1 MTKRLPISNIQN
13 KWFDSEQVDNDDFNV
28 EQNYNNAAQT
38 GLINNH
44 IGSGVLP
51 TALNPSILFDSSLT
65 SGLLDGMGISTQNQ
79 PSDTSFGNQ
88 LAIQLTGSL
97 AAGRKTVKVAV
108 IGLDFQSNL
117 QYDTFVFKT
126 NETQYTK
133 HHYTNIATIL
143 FNDFVG
149 SSTQSFNLG
158 GRIVISEALPFT
170 LSRDTI
176 MVAQDVEPNLFFR
189 DFFISGFFSLAPM
202 LQAALPLYNVDNLN
216 IKIGYK
222 ENQILAANDVTI
234 QIGEKFL
241 ATTNNIQ
248 KVSLLLSVQ
257 NLISPTNLAWSGN
270 LVISIYPLQTSLTC
284 PADIVPNLAIEF
296 PPSNIPI
303 AQLSVSYSSLQ
314 SAGVQLDGNPQ
325 PIDFVFSDTAVAN
338 GTTIIPGNYYVV
350 TATRSGNASTCDIL
364 LTAGSNDIENSRV
377 TVFTGNLWVDIPE
390 DNLWFKIYTDAAKI
404 TDGQAYETGHGI
416 VIPKTVQNPITN
428 VQTDYNLSAIQF
440 SGNGINTAVIQ
451 ATLQNSD
458 QIQDQRTGNPVYSR
472 QQFVPTVTLFN
483 SIDIANLEAVSEP
496 FTVGLIQDANQKVF
510 NSFSTTIASSLHN
523 WTLIDNTLLLKII
536 TDTTDPKYDQT
547 VNDLLVNLVNGD
559 FVDAEIIP
567 DGYNTGYYYRI
578 ANAQSC
584 SMIYGDVDGNGIVD
598 ENDLVLLDQL
608 IDTNINSAPPVNSAI
623 TTGGGFTTVVNGY
636 NMYAHPFVDGYGFT
650 WQLVNP
656 MTNAIV
662 TSASDG
668 YLTANPNNPSLAAFG
683 SVSTNFSTVSLL
695 TTLNLVILGAPNQ
708 ADNGSFTI
716 LNVDPTTV
724 HVIDIQKLY
733 YTTSIFEQIFRA
745 DIDSDGYV
753 TSNDGYLLQSYLEKT
768 IPFPPTSQPS
778 LKIGTS
784 FDVLIFTLEPFLYT
798 NFADGYLDRTDD
810 FPYNQ
815 INRATTLH
823 ATQDIFLNDPYFASH
838 NFTTTAVPF
847 TIIKQQNWE
856 EYVVTAASNARFVP
870 TVFTSETGLTINPCS
885 TTGISCE
892 QYPIA
897 LDFDAGS
904 D

>member
-257 NLISPTNLAWSGN
+257 NLISP
-270 LVISIYPLQTSLTC
+270 
-284 PADIVPNLAIEF
+284 
-296 PPSNIPI
+296 PI
-303 AQLSVSYSSLQ
+303 
-314 SAGVQLDGNPQ
+314 
-325 PIDFVFSDTAVAN
+325 
-338 GTTIIPGNYYVV
+338 
-350 TATRSGNASTCDIL
+350 
-364 LTAGSNDIENSRV
+364 
-377 TVFTGNLWVDIPE
+377 
-390 DNLWFKIYTDAAKI
+390 
-404 TDGQAYETGHGI
+404 
-416 VIPKTVQNPITN
+416 
-428 VQTDYNLSAIQF
+428 
-440 SGNGINTAVIQ
+440 
-451 ATLQNSD
+451 
-458 QIQDQRTGNPVYSR
+458 
-472 QQFVPTVTLFN
+472 
-483 SIDIANLEAVSEP
+483 
-496 FTVGLIQDANQKVF
+496 
-510 NSFSTTIASSLHN
+510 
-523 WTLIDNTLLLKII
+523 
-536 TDTTDPKYDQT
+536 
-547 VNDLLVNLVNGD
+547 
-559 FVDAEIIP
+559 
-567 DGYNTGYYYRI
+567 
-578 ANAQSC
+578 
-584 SMIYGDVDGNGIVD
+584 
-598 ENDLVLLDQL
+598 
-608 IDTNINSAPPVNSAI
+608 
-623 TTGGGFTTVVNGY
+623 
-636 NMYAHPFVDGYGFT
+636 
-650 WQLVNP
+650 
-656 MTNAIV
+656 
-662 TSASDG
+662 
-668 YLTANPNNPSLAAFG
+668 
-683 SVSTNFSTVSLL
+683 
-695 TTLNLVILGAPNQ
+695 
-708 ADNGSFTI
+708 
-716 LNVDPTTV
+716 
-724 HVIDIQKLY
+724 
-733 YTTSIFEQIFRA
+733 
-745 DIDSDGYV
+745 
-753 TSNDGYLLQSYLEKT
+753 
-768 IPFPPTSQPS
+768 
-778 LKIGTS
+778 
-784 FDVLIFTLEPFLYT
+784 
-798 NFADGYLDRTDD
+798 
-810 FPYNQ
+810 
-815 INRATTLH
+815 
-823 ATQDIFLNDPYFASH
+823 
-838 NFTTTAVPF
+838 
-847 TIIKQQNWE
+847 
-856 EYVVTAASNARFVP
+856 
-870 TVFTSETGLTINPCS
+870 
-885 TTGISCE
+885 
-892 QYPIA
+892 
-897 LDFDAGS
+897 
-904 D
+904 